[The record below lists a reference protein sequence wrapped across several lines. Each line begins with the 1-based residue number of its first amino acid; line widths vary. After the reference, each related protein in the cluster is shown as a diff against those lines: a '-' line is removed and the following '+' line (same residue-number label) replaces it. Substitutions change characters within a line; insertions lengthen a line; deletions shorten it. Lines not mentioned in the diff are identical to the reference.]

1 MFVGPSRWVLAVAV
15 ALLLASLAAAPVRAQ
30 DAPAVVTD
38 EQSQE
43 HEAEHPSAPAGP
55 TAGAI
60 SQAIWS
66 GFDTWLQNQPPA
78 TVGRFLLKSIG
89 WLGQQWLA
97 PQQDLAA
104 QDSGLLIQLDPRL
117 ITENPGVVAGY
128 AVFGGLT
135 AAWLTVHV
143 AWNALRCMV
152 SVGRSAVG
160 ELLTAI
166 GPGAVIPV
174 LLAVNGLAIVGLVV
188 QVTNLIARAIFYGHG
203 GAVAEILRT
212 GEALGQGEGDAS
224 AAAGAWLVALAV
236 ASAFLALSR
245 LAVHGVAA
253 GCTILF
259 VPAVLCAANRP
270 TQWIYKVWATL
281 AAGAFLGHVLQAALL
296 RAGAGMIAAAF
307 SGQQGT
313 VGSTQQVEA
322 AMAAI
327 ATMGLATAVPGM
339 VGLGAAAHTFGL
351 GSLLR
356 TVAGRRVPQRV
367 TTLREEAPVRVP
379 EQGNEAEPPRVRVY
393 EEEVYRVDPRDV
405 QIRTAPVLPSRAPA
419 LPGA

>member
-1 MFVGPSRWVLAVAV
+1 VLV
-15 ALLLASLAAAPVRAQ
+15 ALLWLLSAAAAPVHAQ
-30 DAPAVVTD
+30 DAPPAVTD
-38 EQSQE
+38 EQSQA
-43 HEAEHPSAPAGP
+43 HESEHPAAPAP

-66 GFDTWLQNQPPA
+66 GFDAWLQNQPPA
-78 TVGRFLLKSIG
+78 TVGRFLLKGVG
-89 WLGQQWLA
+89 WLGRQWLA

-104 QDSGLLIQLDPRL
+104 QDNSVLIQLQPRL
-117 ITENPGVVAGY
+117 VTENPGVVAGY
-128 AVFGGLT
+128 AVFAGLT

-160 ELLTAI
+160 ELLAAI

-174 LLAVNGLAIVGLVV
+174 LLAVNGLAIVGAVV
-188 QVTNLIARAIFYGHG
+188 QVTNLIARAVFVGVG
-203 GAVAEILRT
+203 GAVPDILRA
-212 GEALGQGEGDAS
+212 GDALGQGGGDAD
-224 AAAGAWLVALAV
+224 AAAGAWLIALAL
-236 ASAFLALSR
+236 AAAFLGLSR
-245 LAVHGVAA
+245 LAIHGVAA
-253 GCTILF
+253 ACTILF

-270 TQWIYKVWATL
+270 TQWVYKVWMSL

-307 SGQQGT
+307 SGQQGA
-313 VGSTQQVEA
+313 VGSTQQLEA
-322 AMAAI
+322 AMAAV

-351 GSLLR
+351 GSLGR

-367 TTLREEAPVRVP
+367 TTPRDEAPVP
-379 EQGNEAEPPRVRVY
+379 EPTEETPTPPRTHV
-393 EEEVYRVDPRDV
+393 EEVYRVDPRDV
-405 QIRTAPVLPSRAPA
+405 QIRTRPVMPSRAAA
-419 LPGA
+419 LPGG